1 MTLRMGVWAPVWGT
15 FLGRVEKPETVKEAS
30 FAHNA
35 RYIQRAEE
43 LGFETTL
50 LLDRSLNSIKGLGAP
65 VLEAWITAAALA
77 PITKKIELIIAAKS
91 AYRHPS
97 LVAQMGANID
107 CISGGRFA
115 INIVSG
121 WWALENEMAGIP
133 FPPHDERYDLS
144 EEVMHI
150 LKSYWTKE
158 RFSFKGKYFEITDGV
173 TAPKPVRKP
182 WPTFYFG
189 GESTA
194 AVKLAGKAADV
205 FLFNGRPL
213 ADARELMAAVNRE
226 AQAGG
231 RTIRHGM
238 SSFIV
243 CRDTDEEAQAEL
255 ARLFSLITEP
265 PKLKRVDRAA
275 QHRKTSGKA
284 GGVGSNGGTATGLVG
299 SPETIAERIMAFHEA
314 GVELFLLQFH
324 PMFEEMERFAAQVMP
339 LLPLGEKAPE
349 AAKA

>member
-1 MTLRMGVWAPVWGT
+1 
-15 FLGRVEKPETVKEAS
+15 
-30 FAHNA
+30 
-35 RYIQRAEE
+35 
-43 LGFETTL
+43 
-50 LLDRSLNSIKGLGAP
+50 
-65 VLEAWITAAALA
+65 
-77 PITKKIELIIAAKS
+77 
-91 AYRHPS
+91 
-97 LVAQMGANID
+97 
-107 CISGGRFA
+107 
-115 INIVSG
+115 
-121 WWALENEMAGIP
+121 MAGIP

-158 RFSFKGKYFEITDGV
+158 RFSFKGKYFQITDGV

-205 FLFNGRPL
+205 FLFNGRSL
-213 ADARELMAAVNRE
+213 ADAKELMAAVNQE
-226 AQAGG
+226 AEAND
-231 RTIRHGM
+231 RSIRHGM

-299 SPETIAERIMAFHEA
+299 SPETIAERIMAFSRGGGGVVPAPVPSHVRGDGALRRA
-314 GVELFLLQFH
+314 GHAPPAPGRESARGGASLTRAHSSDTRAPSPKPFLRNQPWFTSSTRRT
-324 PMFEEMERFAAQVMP
+324 FWRER
-339 LLPLGEKAPE
+339 
-349 AAKA
+349 

>member
-1 MTLRMGVWAPVWGT
+1 
-15 FLGRVEKPETVKEAS
+15 
-30 FAHNA
+30 
-35 RYIQRAEE
+35 
-43 LGFETTL
+43 
-50 LLDRSLNSIKGLGAP
+50 
-65 VLEAWITAAALA
+65 
-77 PITKKIELIIAAKS
+77 
-91 AYRHPS
+91 
-97 LVAQMGANID
+97 
-107 CISGGRFA
+107 
-115 INIVSG
+115 
-121 WWALENEMAGIP
+121 P

-158 RFSFKGKYFEITDGV
+158 QFSFQGKYFQITDGV

-213 ADARELMAAVNRE
+213 ADAKSLMSAVNHE
-226 AQAGG
+226 AQANE
-231 RTIRHGM
+231 RSIRHGM

-255 ARLFSLITEP
+255 
-265 PKLKRVDRAA
+265 PKLTGVDRAV
-275 QHRKTSGKA
+275 QHRKTSAKA

-299 SPETIAERIMAFHEA
+299 SPQTIAERIMAFHEA

-324 PMFEEMERFAAQVMP
+324 PMLEEMERFASQVMP

-349 AAKA
+349 AAEA